1 MSTRRA
7 SKRRRTV
14 QKEEAAEDRKKQQVE
29 EEEKEAEVNGSSKNK
44 SPVVVFAHGAGAP
57 STSDWMIR
65 SSLLYA
71 ISLLVTCFNIL
82 IVICILIL

>member
-1 MSTRRA
+1 MPTRRA

-14 QKEEAAEDRKKQQVE
+14 QKEEAEDRKVQQV
-29 EEEKEAEVNGSSKNK
+29 EEEKEAEVNGSSKEK

-65 SSLLYA
+65 HLNPPL
-71 ISLLVTCFNIL
+71 
-82 IVICILIL
+82 